1 MNMNVFQKENM
12 LDFMALFV
20 VSKNKPGECLE
31 DSDEEL
37 EPSVDSR
44 GRRVPENTES
54 SDPFKPEVP
63 LQTAPNYANAN
74 KGGQKPFNYN

>member
-1 MNMNVFQKENM
+1 M

-63 LQTAPNYANAN
+63 L
-74 KGGQKPFNYN
+74 